1 MKKLFSLALII
12 TAFAVSLFALPASAA
27 DPIKIKCPDD
37 NGRTIGGKKIY
48 CCGTAQT
55 SIDFKCESNKG
66 AAPGANTVTSMLL
79 TIINFLA
86 VGVGL
91 AVVGGIVWG
100 AFMYASAN
108 GNASQA
114 QQGITFIVNSVIGL
128 VLFILMYAFI
138 NFLVP
143 GGLFT

>member
-27 DPIKIKCPDD
+27 DPIKVKCPDD
-37 NGRTIGGKKIY
+37 NGRTIGGQKIY

-55 SIDFKCESNKG
+55 SIDFNCKSTKG
-66 AAPGANTVTSMLL
+66 SAPGANTVTNLLL
-79 TIINFLA
+79 TIIDFMA

-91 AVVGGIVWG
+91 AVVGGIVFG
-100 AFMYASAN
+100 ALRYSSAN
-108 GNASQA
+108 GNAAQA

-128 VLFILMYAFI
+128 VLFILMYAII

>member
-1 MKKLFSLALII
+1 MMALATTLC
-12 TAFAVSLFALPASAA
+12 ALPASAVTY
-27 DPIKIKCPDD
+27 KCPQDSGKND
-37 NGRTIGGKKIY
+37 NRGYKVY
-48 CCGTAQT
+48 CCGTTRT
-55 SIDFKCESNKG
+55 SIDFKCESGNAK
-66 AAPGANTVTSMLL
+66 APGANTVTDMLL
-79 TIINFLA
+79 TVINFMA

-91 AVVGGIVWG
+91 AVVGGIVFG
-100 AFMYASAN
+100 ALRYSSAN

-128 VLFILMYAFI
+128 VLFILMYAII

>member
-1 MKKLFSLALII
+1 MKKLLSLTLIMM
-12 TAFAVSLFALPASAA
+12 AFATSLFALPASAVTY
-27 DPIKIKCPDD
+27 KCPDD
-37 NGRTIGGKKIY
+37 AGKTDNTGHKIY
-48 CCGTAQT
+48 CCGTTKT